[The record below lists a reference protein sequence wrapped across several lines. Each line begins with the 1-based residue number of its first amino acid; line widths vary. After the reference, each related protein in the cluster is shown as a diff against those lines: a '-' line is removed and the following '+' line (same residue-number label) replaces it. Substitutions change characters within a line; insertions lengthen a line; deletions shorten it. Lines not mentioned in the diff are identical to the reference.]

1 MIFLLSWWL
10 VKNELSI
17 SHLARSWIG
26 FGRKKTQTK
35 RVFQN
40 QANPENFQFQFCN
53 FIHLLLKMALR
64 QLWKF
69 IQMYKYILEKVIFT
83 RYQMQCSIIWIQLQ
97 LQVGKWLSKIPL
109 DKAFW
114 SFCVGSSIPVP
125 MTRRLMEK
133 HVQARISQFVLHC
146 NFSNSFWIPS
156 SPLFLIPHLP
166 LELVYKP

>member
-26 FGRKKTQTK
+26 FWWKETQTK
-35 RVFQN
+35 LVFKIKQTPN
-40 QANPENFQFQFCN
+40 TDRPNFKLYFVTN
-53 FIHLLLKMALR
+53 FICYGNWLENNSENAFKLFWKMVLSPDIKRNAASSESNFNYRLEND
-64 QLWKF
+64 LVKF
-69 IQMYKYILEKVIFT
+69 HWT
-83 RYQMQCSIIWIQLQ
+83 RHFDL
-97 LQVGKWLSKIPL
+97 
-109 DKAFW
+109 
-114 SFCVGSSIPVP
+114 
-125 MTRRLMEK
+125 
-133 HVQARISQFVLHC
+133 FVLDLLSLCRWQGALWRNTYKQEFPNLFHC